1 MSPATFADIEALPET
16 EVGEIIDGVLYVFGR
31 PSPPQGYVK
40 VSLLGDLR
48 EAFHNKRRRPQGW
61 WIIAE
66 PGIQAGGSPEFVP
79 DLAGWRYERVPE
91 LPTGQWNVV
100 PDWAC
105 EIVASNTRAYD
116 HRIKRPFY
124 ARIGIRHLWFVD
136 LEARTLTVSKLV
148 DGHWLEVGVYG
159 EDDVIRAEPF
169 EAIELRL
176 GELWPPT
183 RGP

>member
-1 MSPATFADIEALPET
+1 MLSRTGPAKS
-16 EVGEIIDGVLYVFGR
+16 
-31 PSPPQGYVK
+31 SPPTRG
-40 VSLLGDLR
+40 
-48 EAFHNKRRRPQGW
+48 
-61 WIIAE
+61 
-66 PGIQAGGSPEFVP
+66 
-79 DLAGWRYERVPE
+79 
-91 LPTGQWNVV
+91 PTTT
-100 PDWAC
+100 
-105 EIVASNTRAYD
+105 ASNVPST
-116 HRIKRPFY
+116 
-124 ARIGIRHLWFVD
+124 RIGIRHLWFVD